1 MEPPTIT
8 TIRGREKSV
17 ALLPC
22 STTLTIRSVFNRFRP
37 SAKTRS
43 LKTVGLWL
51 VEMFPALQ
59 RKCALLPA
67 VIVVSLAFA
76 AGACRSRGFPTPS
89 NPQLNDRSNPSPL
102 ILIGSNGSK
111 PISITPQAREEA
123 LSIFAE
129 RCAVCHGDN
138 GDGTGPGASNLNPKP
153 ANFRSP
159 KWQSSVSDERIATII
174 VNGGTSVGLSASMA
188 SNPDLE
194 GQPDVVAALVEHIRK
209 FGK

>member
-1 MEPPTIT
+1 
-8 TIRGREKSV
+8 
-17 ALLPC
+17 
-22 STTLTIRSVFNRFRP
+22 
-37 SAKTRS
+37 
-43 LKTVGLWL
+43 
-51 VEMFPALQ
+51 
-59 RKCALLPA
+59 